1 MTDLTKHMSGK
12 SSSATT
18 NTTTT
23 QHHSRATMPATSTS
37 QRPTPFGVLPPNS
50 IGPFPGL
57 IPGLA
62 GSLPGQKPAN
72 GESTDERLKR
82 LESLAAD
89 QAQEIYSL
97 RWSSSASR
105 EEADGLRIRIAELE
119 ARLSGRLSAIKP
131 TPVSVNYS
139 RTDPAVV
146 SINYPHMD
154 SAPIQSMR
162 ETLASHQQRSRFGT
176 FLEQKAAAS
185 AASASTRTTDKEA
198 TPVPQVK
205 RSRYAALF
213 ERMAAESANKATISG
228 DSHGKEVEAVP
239 VLDSTP
245 STAVAAHSDK
255 IVTPP
260 TPTRGDS
267 YGGIKV
273 HDDPFPWGG
282 RFGQPDFNFAAPA
295 LMTSVFAPVPQFQQ
309 FPQYK
314 EVDVY
319 GWPLTPH
326 VQEMEEDADPFPWG
340 RGFHGQPDFDLAAK
354 FSASSASTA
363 VDPHCKEMQAC
374 GKLHAPRPIRPRA
387 PLLNRID
394 F

>member
-1 MTDLTKHMSGK
+1 V
-12 SSSATT
+12 
-18 NTTTT
+18 NE
-23 QHHSRATMPATSTS
+23 
-37 QRPTPFGVLPPNS
+37 
-50 IGPFPGL
+50 
-57 IPGLA
+57 
-62 GSLPGQKPAN
+62 
-72 GESTDERLKR
+72 ESTDERLSR
-82 LESLAAD
+82 LESLAAG

-97 RWSSSASR
+97 RWSNDASR
-105 EEADGLRIRIAELE
+105 EEADGLRMRVAELE
-119 ARLSGRLSAIKP
+119 ARLSGRLSAIRS

-139 RTDPAVV
+139 RADPAVV

-154 SAPIQSMR
+154 SAPVQSMR
-162 ETLASHQQRSRFGT
+162 ETSTCHQQRSRFGT

-185 AASASTRTTDKEA
+185 AASTSTR
-198 TPVPQVK
+198 TPVPQAK

-213 ERMAAESANKATISG
+213 ERMAAESANRAATSG
-228 DSHGKEVEAVP
+228 GSHGKEVEAVP

-260 TPTRGDS
+260 NTPTRGDS
-267 YGGIKV
+267 YGEIKV
-273 HDDPFPWGG
+273 HDDPLPRGG

-295 LMTSVFAPVPQFQQ
+295 PMTSVFAPVPQFQQ

-314 EVDVY
+314 EMDVY
-319 GWPLTPH
+319 GWPLAPH

-340 RGFHGQPDFDLAAK
+340 RNSRFPEKPDFDFAAK

-363 VDPHCKEMQAC
+363 VDTHCKEMQAC
-374 GKLHAPRPIRPRA
+374 GKLHAPRPIRPKA
-387 PLLNRID
+387 PLLNRTE

>member
-1 MTDLTKHMSGK
+1 
-12 SSSATT
+12 
-18 NTTTT
+18 
-23 QHHSRATMPATSTS
+23 MPATNTS

-62 GSLPGQKPAN
+62 GSLPGQKPLN
-72 GESTDERLKR
+72 GESTDERLNR
-82 LESLAAD
+82 LESLAAG

-97 RWSSSASR
+97 RWSNDASR
-105 EEADGLRIRIAELE
+105 EEADGLRMRVAELE
-119 ARLSGRLSAIKP
+119 ARLSGRLPATRP
-131 TPVSVNYS
+131 TSMSVNYS

-154 SAPIQSMR
+154 SAPVQSMR
-162 ETLASHQQRSRFGT
+162 ETSTCHQQRSRFAT

-185 AASASTRTTDKEA
+185 AASTSTQTAGKEA
-198 TPVPQVK
+198 IPVPQVK

-213 ERMAAESANKATISG
+213 ERMAAESAKRAATSG
-228 DSHGKEVEAVP
+228 GSHGTEVEAVL

-255 IVTPP
+255 IVDTPP
-260 TPTRGDS
+260 IAPIRGDS
-267 YGGIKV
+267 YGEIKV

-282 RFGQPDFNFAAPA
+282 RFGQPDFNFAASVP
-295 LMTSVFAPVPQFQQ
+295 MTNVFAPGPQFQQ

-314 EVDVY
+314 EMDVY
-319 GWPLTPH
+319 GWPLAPH

-340 RGFHGQPDFDLAAK
+340 RNSRFPEKPDFNFTAS

-363 VDPHCKEMQAC
+363 VDTHCKEMQAC

-387 PLLNRID
+387 PLLNKTE